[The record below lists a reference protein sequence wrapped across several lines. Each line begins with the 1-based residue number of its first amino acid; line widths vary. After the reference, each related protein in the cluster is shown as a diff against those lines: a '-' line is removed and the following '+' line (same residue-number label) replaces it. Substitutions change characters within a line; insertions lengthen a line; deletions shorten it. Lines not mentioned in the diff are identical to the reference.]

1 VTAIAV
7 LWRRDLLHFLR
18 EPMRIVAAVAQ
29 PILFWILLGAGFG
42 SALRTAGGSYSA
54 YFFPGMVALTILFA
68 CIFSTISVIEDRQ
81 QGFLRAV
88 LAAPVR
94 TSGIVTG
101 KILGSATL
109 AFLQGLVVL
118 ALAGVAGFRPDA
130 AGVLSAL
137 AAMALT
143 AYGLAALGVALA
155 WRSESTAAFH
165 SGMTFLLLPLWMFS
179 GAIFPSVG
187 LPAWLQWVVR
197 VDPMTY
203 AVAWLRASLGAA
215 APGDPELGLAVIVT
229 LSFAVLAHLLAA
241 VSARRAAS
249 RG

>member
-1 VTAIAV
+1 MSAAIGV
-7 LWRRDLLHFLR
+7 LWRRDLLHFFR
-18 EPMRIVAAVAQ
+18 EPMRVVAAVAQ

-42 SALRTAGGSYSA
+42 SALHTAGGSYST
-54 YFFPGMVALTILFA
+54 YFFPGMVLLTVLFA

-94 TSGIVTG
+94 TSGVVAG

-109 AFLQGLVVL
+109 AFLQGLIVL
-118 ALAGVAGFRPDA
+118 GLAGVAGFRPDVT
-130 AGVLSAL
+130 GVLSAL

-143 AYGLAALGVALA
+143 AYALAALGVALA
-155 WRSESTAAFH
+155 WRSESTSAFH

-197 VDPMTY
+197 IDPMTY
-203 AVAWLRASLGAA
+203 GVAWLRSALGNS
-215 APGDPELGLAVIVT
+215 APGDPNLAWAIGVT
-229 LSFAVLAHLLAA
+229 FGFMIAGHVLAAI
-241 VSARRAAS
+241 SARKA
-249 RG
+249 